1 MTLHTTC
8 DYCEDVAVREG
19 LCMKHWKAI
28 GGEESK

>member
-19 LCMKHWKAI
+19 LCMNHWRGI
-28 GGEESK
+28 GGKE